1 MVYLNTPVI
10 MAPSSVFFFANF
22 MLLPSNPCAYLVLT
36 MALFINT
43 CAPLNTSEG
52 KKRGTMAVILLL
64 LQELLP

>member
-1 MVYLNTPVI
+1 